1 MLAQEI
7 ADDLQAALAQIQD
20 ILGPTHPAEIAP
32 PLPPAEHVRRLVEGL
47 APRLTA
53 PRPGRINVPMKH
65 VIAHELDDATA
76 RKVADRAFAEYKTRY
91 PDYKPTLVWASER
104 RADITFNAKGL
115 KLDGAMLIEVR
126 AIALELDVPFLLRPF
141 QKKAMEIIEREVQV
155 WLAKARAGEF

>member
-1 MLAQEI
+1 
-7 ADDLQAALAQIQD
+7 
-20 ILGPTHPAEIAP
+20 
-32 PLPPAEHVRRLVEGL
+32 
-47 APRLTA
+47 LTA
-53 PRPGRINVPMKH
+53 PRPGRINVP
-65 VIAHELDDATA
+65 HEA
-76 RKVADRAFAEYKTRY
+76 RHRPRARRRHGEEGRRSRLRRVQDRY

-155 WLAKARAGEF
+155 WLAKARAGEI